1 MRRLRYFALSAV
13 LAGCSNGLAERQ
25 AELARW
31 IGKPET
37 ALVGAVGVPTRTYE
51 AGGMKFLT
59 YDDQRVEIL
68 PGSPGIGPGPF
79 RYGGGIP
86 PTATTLVCETTF
98 TIEAGIVRAFS
109 LRGNA
114 CG

>member
-1 MRRLRYFALSAV
+1 MRLWFIAFTALA
-13 LAGCSNGLAERQ
+13 AGCANQLAQRQ
-25 AELARW
+25 AELAQW
-31 IGKPET
+31 VGKPET
-37 ALVGAVGVPTRTYE
+37 NLVGIMGAPTRSYE

-59 YDDQRVEIL
+59 YEDQRVEIV
-68 PGSPGIGPGPF
+68 PGSPYYGAGPF

-86 PTATTLVCETTF
+86 PNAITLVCETTF
-98 TIEAGIVRAFS
+98 TIAGGVVRAFS